1 MATDA
6 SDGAMA
12 TRLVKR
18 SKLDYLLTFLRRN
31 SGGKSSLARASAAG
45 PSGLL
50 CAVSVPQFSSL
61 VISLQPPRAA
71 CESARPHSQGYR
83 QKPGDSL
90 RVKRLP
96 QLPSVMETP
105 APARSSRLLLAYKS
119 AAQHLLSK
127 AGMRAL
133 QLQRSASAAEDKQ
146 RASPIAQLAALVLQR
161 RRRRLALESPAPA
174 PKPRNSRR
182 VVVLGAPRV
191 GKTSIVRRFLR
202 EDFEERYEPTRE
214 DFHRKLYHIRGEA
227 YQIDI
232 LDPAGERDF
241 PAKRRLTILTGDI
254 FLLVLSLDDRGSF
267 DEARSLRSEISRAK
281 SALLRCPAEG
291 ARVPV
296 VVCANKADLPAE
308 ERAVSRAELLRAFGG
323 KDGACTLFETS
334 AKEGGE
340 SLARA
345 FEALAARAGLP
356 VETGPSHHRR
366 VSLRSYRRLGG
377 GGRKAEAH
385 ASPCGALHPLA
396 RRPSMNADLRLVLAT
411 HGKKRT
417 SKPAKK

>member
-1 MATDA
+1 M
-6 SDGAMA
+6 
-12 TRLVKR
+12 
-18 SKLDYLLTFLRRN
+18 
-31 SGGKSSLARASAAG
+31 
-45 PSGLL
+45 
-50 CAVSVPQFSSL
+50 
-61 VISLQPPRAA
+61 
-71 CESARPHSQGYR
+71 ES
-83 QKPGDSL
+83 
-90 RVKRLP
+90 
-96 QLPSVMETP
+96 P

-133 QLQRSASAAEDKQ
+133 QLQRSASVAAAAKDKQ
-146 RASPIAQLAALVLQR
+146 RSSPLAQLAALVLQR
-161 RRRRLALESPAPA
+161 RRRRLALESSALTLAPA
-174 PKPRNSRR
+174 PKPRNCRR

-191 GKTSIVRRFLR
+191 GKTSILRRFLR

-232 LDPAGERDF
+232 LDPAGEREF

-267 DEARSLRSEISRAK
+267 DEARSLRSEISQAK

-323 KDGACTLFETS
+323 KDAACTLFETS

-340 SLARA
+340 SLERA

-396 RRPSMNADLRLVLAT
+396 RRPSVNADLRLVLAT

-417 SKPAKK
+417 SKTAKK

>member
-1 MATDA
+1 M
-6 SDGAMA
+6 
-12 TRLVKR
+12 
-18 SKLDYLLTFLRRN
+18 
-31 SGGKSSLARASAAG
+31 
-45 PSGLL
+45 
-50 CAVSVPQFSSL
+50 
-61 VISLQPPRAA
+61 
-71 CESARPHSQGYR
+71 ES
-83 QKPGDSL
+83 
-90 RVKRLP
+90 
-96 QLPSVMETP
+96 P

-133 QLQRSASAAEDKQ
+133 QLQRSASAAAAAKDKQ
-146 RASPIAQLAALVLQR
+146 RSSPIAQLAALVLQR
-161 RRRRLALESPAPA
+161 RRRRRLALESTALSLAPA

-232 LDPAGERDF
+232 LDPAGEREF

-267 DEARSLRSEISRAK
+267 DEARSLRSEISQAK

-323 KDGACTLFETS
+323 KDAACTLFETS

-340 SLARA
+340 SLERA

-356 VETGPSHHRR
+356 LETGPSHHRR

-411 HGKKRT
+411 HGKKRP